1 MAVQDD
7 SREKEMCQLLDLR
20 EGEGRSEVDA
30 FFDFEENERVHS
42 APIELKSTTTGSVS
56 TARDVGPTHIAKWRS
71 RIWIFGFYNSSGT
84 SLRQLLVL
92 GPNEMES
99 WIGKVEQYIKPDF
112 AIGDRVAEKLDFDD
126 LYVICEEKSK
136 YSLEDA
142 KSIHKRQWNQE
153 KYRSEMDETDGY
165 TPEKMLEILKLR
177 AIYLNQRGSTLNNP
191 HIPKSFFANFTD
203 RMIDVAH
210 FSEDARGTIHQT
222 LRDITLSSKTLQWN
236 R

>member
-7 SREKEMCQLLDLR
+7 SREKEVCQLLGLR

-30 FFDFEENERVHS
+30 FFDFAANGKSYS

-84 SLRQLLVL
+84 SLQQMLVL

-99 WIGKVEQYIKPDF
+99 WLKEKEQYIKPDF
-112 AIGDRVAEKLDFDD
+112 AIGDRVAEKLDVDD
-126 LYVICEEKSK
+126 LYIVCEKKSK
-136 YSLEDA
+136 YSLKDA
-142 KSIHKRQWNQE
+142 KSLHKRQWNQE
-153 KYRSEMDETDGY
+153 KYRSEMDDVDGY
-165 TPEKMLEILKLR
+165 TPKKMLEILKLR

-191 HIPKSFFANFTD
+191 HIPKSFFAKFTD

-210 FSEDARGTIHQT
+210 FSTDACATIHQT
-222 LRDITLSSKTLQWN
+222 LRDITLANKTLQWT

>member
-7 SREKEMCQLLDLR
+7 SREKEICQLLGLR

-30 FFDFEENERVHS
+30 FFDFAANERMYS
-42 APIELKSTTTGSVS
+42 APIELKSTTQDSVS

-71 RIWIFGFYNSSGT
+71 RIWVFGFYDSSET
-84 SLRQLLVL
+84 SLQKLLIL

-99 WIGKVEQYIKPDF
+99 WIGKTEQYIKPDF
-112 AIGDRVAEKLDFDD
+112 AIGDRVAEKLDVED
-126 LYVICEEKSK
+126 LYIICKKKSK

-142 KSIHKRQWNQE
+142 KSLHKRQWSAE
-153 KYRSEMDETDGY
+153 KYRLEMDDADGY
-165 TPEKMLEILKLR
+165 TPAKMLEILKLR

-191 HIPKSFFANFTD
+191 HIPKSFFANVRD
-203 RMIDVAH
+203 QMIDVEH
-210 FSEDARGTIHQT
+210 FSADVLAAIHQT
-222 LRDITLSSKTLQWN
+222 LRDITLANETLQWT

>member
-7 SREKEMCQLLDLR
+7 SREKEVCQLLGLR

-30 FFDFEENERVHS
+30 FFDFAANGTFYS

-56 TARDVGPTHIAKWRS
+56 TARDVGPIHIAKWRS
-71 RIWIFGFYNSSGT
+71 RIWIFGFYNSSGA

-99 WIGKVEQYIKPDF
+99 WIEQKEQYIKPDF
-112 AIGDRVAEKLDFDD
+112 AIGDRVAEKLDVED
-126 LYVICEEKSK
+126 LYIICEKKRK

-142 KSIHKRQWNQE
+142 KSLHKRQWNQE
-153 KYRSEMDETDGY
+153 RYRSEMDDTDGY

-191 HIPKSFFANFTD
+191 HIPKSLFANFRD
-203 RMIDVAH
+203 QMIDVTR
-210 FSEDARGTIHQT
+210 FSADARATVHQT
-222 LRDITLSSKTLQWN
+222 LRDITLSNKTLQWN

>member
-7 SREKEMCQLLDLR
+7 SREKEVCQLLGLR

-30 FFDFEENERVHS
+30 FFDFAANGTFYS

-56 TARDVGPTHIAKWRS
+56 TARDVGPTHIAKWQS
-71 RIWIFGFYNSSGT
+71 RIWVFGFYNSSGT
-84 SLRQLLVL
+84 SLRKLLVL
-92 GPNEMES
+92 GPSEMES

-126 LYVICEEKSK
+126 LYVICEKKSK

-142 KSIHKRQWNQE
+142 KSLHKRQWNQE

-203 RMIDVAH
+203 RMIDAVH
-210 FSEDARGTIHQT
+210 FSADARTAIHQT
-222 LRDITLSSKTLQWN
+222 LRDITLANKTLQWN